1 MGRGL
6 DISMRPCLV
15 DDGDPRQLGKPAL
28 ARQTEGRAAVVL
40 YCCSSKGSIE
50 QDERYENQSN
60 KASIDLNRPSIR
72 FNVRFHFA
80 TVEDKPWESSNT
92 SGLIPSPPPNPH
104 RPRPG

>member
-6 DISMRPCLV
+6 DISMRPCLVVV

-40 YCCSSKGSIE
+40 YCCSSKGSVE

-80 TVEDKPWESSNT
+80 TVEDKPWESS
-92 SGLIPSPPPNPH
+92 
-104 RPRPG
+104 